1 MLLVVFFGFKPQKSV
16 LYGVF
21 FIVWDLVVEGDN
33 KLNPTQW

>member
-1 MLLVVFFGFKPQKSV
+1 MLLVDFLV
-16 LYGVF
+16 LNRKKAPLWRF